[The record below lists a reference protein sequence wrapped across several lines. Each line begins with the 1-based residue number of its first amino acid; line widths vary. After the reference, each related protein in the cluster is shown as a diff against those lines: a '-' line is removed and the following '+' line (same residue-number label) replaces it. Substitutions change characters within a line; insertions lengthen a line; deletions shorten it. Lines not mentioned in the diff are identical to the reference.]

1 MSENLRINQYSQAD
15 ICNMIISATHPADL
29 DDICKEAFEYVEAKI
44 HSYQK
49 DPSQII
55 HFGNY
60 DVDICEKLIIFGFHQ
75 FDTICYL
82 YSIFDALRY
91 RGYSGAYGTLAQ
103 AAIKGTVTDEMSA
116 YTAIL
121 YAAFIKQEE
130 NLDKICAGLSNK
142 HKELYKKYFYAIFDY
157 YKLIANRLNI
167 SEENENEPDH
177 VASLRIDKYSAV
189 EIYEMIMNKSL
200 PSDWE
205 EIADE
210 AHAYLREKYSKRS
223 SSPYINAFDHHDMD
237 IAEAILATHPY
248 NFIEVIIL
256 NTIFTDQKGNTYNG
270 LYGSMGQAIASG
282 RIDKVTSFY
291 SSLVNTALNNID
303 KIFFEIKN
311 TLGDDAEKVADCFK
325 NVQEYYKTVEAR
337 VSSKS
342 ADMPIKNDTG
352 SAYMYKADFYDYS
365 VFDISRIV
373 KNNDIKTAEIL
384 YENAPVLTDHSD
396 IKQALLLYSLF
407 PKHEDLHDS
416 ASKLIP
422 DKVRNM
428 SASDQVDTLEKILLI
443 TDIYGNYMNVVNL
456 YTVLYNSGAVNE
468 DGSACKPV
476 GTLGHSCSKL
486 RESDTEERAACEEYI
501 KHILY
506 VLTYIDR
513 HFSVHSGKITTPPD
527 AMISMLK
534 NYYESLLGILS
545 GYKVFKPVST
555 AAVVTKPK
563 PDVISLEP
571 EEESMLKN
579 MDIFKA
585 RDLSKGSLSNKMK
598 DIYTKGL
605 INLASTASDDGV
617 AVTLYEKA
625 AWLDNSTHKYT
636 DKIVSGLHSRI
647 EKAGCLENQNK
658 IPLGALGDELRKIRD
673 VFWSAP
679 DESTGF
685 GTRMK
690 YLFFAFLCLA
700 LTGGLFL
707 LSTSSIISDPT
718 LMMFIPVIVTVV
730 VSVIIG
736 IIYLGFFVGLF
747 IGFIV
752 GSIAGVLFTYA
763 FALVPVAAIIAA
775 LVFIIKAFRSDSSN
789 RKKYHEHFERH
800 NIKGKISDYLEV
812 VACTKAPFYNMA
824 RSNELDDI
832 RNYYLIAEKVIDVY
846 KNI

>member
-1 MSENLRINQYSQAD
+1 MSENLRINQYSYAD
-15 ICNMIISATHPADL
+15 ICNMIISRNFPTDL
-29 DDICKEAFEYVEAKI
+29 DDICKEAFEYIETKI
-44 HSYQK
+44 TSFK
-49 DPSQII
+49 EDTSQLVP
-55 HFGNY
+55 FSDE
-60 DVDICEKLIIFGFHQ
+60 DVDICEKLFIFSFRQQHVILNLHIIFEA
-75 FDTICYL
+75 
-82 YSIFDALRY
+82 SKY
-91 RGYSGAYGTLAQ
+91 RGHAGAHSTLVEAFR
-103 AAIKGTVTDEMSA
+103 KGTVTDEMSA

-130 NLDKICAGLSNK
+130 NLDKICAGLSDE

-167 SEENENEPDH
+167 SEESE
-177 VASLRIDKYSAV
+177 
-189 EIYEMIMNKSL
+189 
-200 PSDWE
+200 
-205 EIADE
+205 
-210 AHAYLREKYSKRS
+210 
-223 SSPYINAFDHHDMD
+223 
-237 IAEAILATHPY
+237 
-248 NFIEVIIL
+248 
-256 NTIFTDQKGNTYNG
+256 
-270 LYGSMGQAIASG
+270 
-282 RIDKVTSFY
+282 
-291 SSLVNTALNNID
+291 
-303 KIFFEIKN
+303 
-311 TLGDDAEKVADCFK
+311 
-325 NVQEYYKTVEAR
+325 
-337 VSSKS
+337 SKS
-342 ADMPIKNDTG
+342 ASNTK
-352 SAYMYKADFYDYS
+352 
-365 VFDISRIV
+365 
-373 KNNDIKTAEIL
+373 
-384 YENAPVLTDHSD
+384 
-396 IKQALLLYSLF
+396 
-407 PKHEDLHDS
+407 S
-416 ASKLIP
+416 ASVVPKA
-422 DKVRNM
+422 K
-428 SASDQVDTLEKILLI
+428 SD
-443 TDIYGNYMNVVNL
+443 VV
-456 YTVLYNSGAVNE
+456 
-468 DGSACKPV
+468 
-476 GTLGHSCSKL
+476 
-486 RESDTEERAACEEYI
+486 
-501 KHILY
+501 
-506 VLTYIDR
+506 
-513 HFSVHSGKITTPPD
+513 F
-527 AMISMLK
+527 
-534 NYYESLLGILS
+534 
-545 GYKVFKPVST
+545 
-555 AAVVTKPK
+555 
-563 PDVISLEP
+563 LEP

-647 EKAGCLENQNK
+647 KKAGCLENQNK

-679 DESTGF
+679 DESIGS